1 MICLARWDSQAIMAP
16 LDIIEGQRGHFA
28 SPEPISDE
36 QPQHRVIPSAEH
48 GPTIN
53 AVQQLPHVLDRDR
66 PGQMSQPVAWRGFH
80 DQAEVAGDQPL
91 AVQIA

>member
-1 MICLARWDSQAIMAP
+1 MAP
-16 LDIIEGQRGHFA
+16 LDIIEGQRGHFP
-28 SPEPISDE
+28 SPEPVSDE
-36 QPQHRVIPSAEH
+36 QQQHGVIPSAQH
-48 GPTIN
+48 RPTIN

-66 PGQMSQPVAWRGFH
+66 PGQMRQPIAGRGFH